1 MRSIREAGRAA
12 RAGWPEPRPRHLDT
26 KLDTKLAEFGVRGC
40 RFHVF
45 GAIQAKTALLVRSN
59 SKKGLV
65 AHASAVGRRRGWWR
79 TRVASVE
86 TLMSSCD
93 EVGMHVAR

>member
-65 AHASAVGRRRGWWR
+65 AHASVEEGVGGARVSRRSRR
-79 TRVASVE
+79 
-86 TLMSSCD
+86 SCD